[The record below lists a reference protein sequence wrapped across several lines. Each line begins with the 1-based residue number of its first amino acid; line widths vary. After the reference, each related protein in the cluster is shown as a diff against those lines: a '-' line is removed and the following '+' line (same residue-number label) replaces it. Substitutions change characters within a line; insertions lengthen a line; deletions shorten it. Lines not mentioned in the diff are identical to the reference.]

1 MFMLARLP
9 PLVRVLAL
17 GVCAMLLVGCGTV
30 RGVAGYGVKGVKRVA
45 KPPESETTSR
55 MPFP

>member
-1 MFMLARLP
+1 MPERLIP
-9 PLVRVLAL
+9 FVRVFAFGL
-17 GVCAMLLVGCGTV
+17 CTLLMVGCGTV

-45 KPPESETTSR
+45 KPPEAETTTR